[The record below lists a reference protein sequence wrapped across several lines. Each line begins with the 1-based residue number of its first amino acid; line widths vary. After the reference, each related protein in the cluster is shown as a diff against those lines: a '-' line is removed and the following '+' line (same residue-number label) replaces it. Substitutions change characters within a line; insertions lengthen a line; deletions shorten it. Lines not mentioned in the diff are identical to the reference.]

1 MTFFSVFI
9 PERQP
14 VKLSLLRL
22 FPVETARFGAVVV
35 IIETQ

>member
-1 MTFFSVFI
+1 MTFFSVLI
-9 PERQP
+9 SERQP
-14 VKLSLLRL
+14 VKLSRLRL